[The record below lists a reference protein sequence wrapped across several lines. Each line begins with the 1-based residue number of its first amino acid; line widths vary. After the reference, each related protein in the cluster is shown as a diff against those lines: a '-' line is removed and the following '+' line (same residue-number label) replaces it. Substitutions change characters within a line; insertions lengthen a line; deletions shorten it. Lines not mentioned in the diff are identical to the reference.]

1 MTAHKILGYI
11 SSVMFDDLRC
21 FVAVVVVVDVDGV
34 DGSCISAVLR
44 LMPNHY

>member
-1 MTAHKILGYI
+1 MMAHKILGYI

-21 FVAVVVVVDVDGV
+21 FVAVVVVDVDGV
-34 DGSCISAVLR
+34 DGSCISEVLR